1 MCVRVRVT
9 GSEASSTERI
19 RFIPR
24 HGSRFVLQP
33 TKALL
38 VHPDRVWVHSPILLD
53 STSRVLLILLFLIY
67 TTKMEF
73 MMKNGIEFT
82 LENKITTCNTSPLD
96 GESFCSGAPDRD
108 FEMLHIQL
116 QESRSGHDPEKG
128 KDYPRQTKA
137 SLDLKPEQYLM
148 WKVQLAH
155 HYALKH
161 KLNQCK
167 QTSGNV

>member
-1 MCVRVRVT
+1 
-9 GSEASSTERI
+9 
-19 RFIPR
+19 
-24 HGSRFVLQP
+24 
-33 TKALL
+33 
-38 VHPDRVWVHSPILLD
+38 
-53 STSRVLLILLFLIY
+53 
-67 TTKMEF
+67 MEF

-148 WKVQLAH
+148 WKDCSVDGCDLLCFSVEPEQQQQPEGEAAH
-155 HYALKH
+155 QVATIGGFALQGFLVVMDAEQDQFGWARSSCDDEEYKFHY
-161 KLNQCK
+161 
-167 QTSGNV
+167 SF

>member
-116 QESRSGHDPEKG
+116 
-128 KDYPRQTKA
+128 
-137 SLDLKPEQYLM
+137 M